1 MNDGFLPRE
10 RKREA
15 TAVNAPA
22 LSDTELD
29 ELARACARVP
39 ANNYPLH
46 FVQLM
51 LIEILAKTAPDLAAS
66 LQRYGRCQ
74 FQALLELIKAR

>member
-1 MNDGFLPRE
+1 MNDGFLPRA
-10 RKREA
+10 RTREA
-15 TAVNAPA
+15 TAAKASA

-39 ANNYPLH
+39 TNKYPLH

-51 LIEILAKTAPDLAAS
+51 VTEILAKTAPDLAAS
-66 LQRYGRCQ
+66 LRRYGRCQ